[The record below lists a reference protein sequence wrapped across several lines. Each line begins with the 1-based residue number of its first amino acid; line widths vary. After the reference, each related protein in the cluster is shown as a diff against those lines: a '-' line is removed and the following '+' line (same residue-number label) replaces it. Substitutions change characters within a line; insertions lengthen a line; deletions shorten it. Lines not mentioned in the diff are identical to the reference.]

1 YVGNFRD
8 SMSGA
13 LPLSGNDELPL
24 PYGALSSY
32 PLSGC
37 EDGPLKGLTFAVK
50 DVFALKGHVNSYGCP
65 DWKLSHDPSPFTQ
78 AAVLTLLEAGADLKY
93 VALTDELAFSLDG
106 INAHYGTPLNPAC
119 PERIPGGSSSGSASL
134 TAGGFVDFALGTD
147 TAGSVRVPASYCGLY
162 GLRPTHGLIGLE
174 GVLPLGPSFDTVGVL
189 ASTLPVLSSVAEV
202 LLVASVKSDCAH
214 AGGTASAKLF
224 IEERA
229 LAYLPPSLRT
239 VFDAEIEGIA
249 KAFKVVERGEGP
261 FDMAELSRHFA
272 AVRGYEA
279 WLQHRQWYETVHP
292 RLSEVVQER
301 LIKCSQVEESDCLA
315 SQAYRQD
322 LRLRL
327 QHWFSDGRVLVLP
340 TTCAPAPLL
349 VASSEQLLENRLK
362 NLDLN
367 ALASVAGLPQ
377 LTLPRLHVS
386 AGDGNRAPLGLSLVG
401 GVGQDLNLL
410 AIAAELP

>member
-1 YVGNFRD
+1 MSGID
-8 SMSGA
+8 QLPLPSGA
-13 LPLSGNDELPL
+13 LASYALSGLD
-24 PYGALSSY
+24 
-32 PLSGC
+32 
-37 EDGPLKGLTFAVK
+37 DGPLKGLTFAVK

-65 DWKLSHDPSPFTQ
+65 AWKLSHDPSPFTQ
-78 AAVLTLLEAGADLKY
+78 AAVLALLEAGADLRY

-202 LLVASVKSDCAH
+202 LLAASGSCDLSDDD
-214 AGGTASAKLF
+214 GGGAAARLF
-224 IEERA
+224 IDERA
-229 LAYLPPSLRT
+229 LAYLPPSLRPA
-239 VFDAEIEGIA
+239 FDAEIEGMT

-272 AVRGYEA
+272 IVRGYEA

-292 RLSEVVQER
+292 RLSELVQER
-301 LIKCSQVEESDCLA
+301 LIKCTQVEESDYLA
-315 SQAYRQD
+315 SQAYRQN

-327 QHWFSDGRVLVLP
+327 QHWFSDGRILVLP

-386 AGDGNRAPLGLSLVG
+386 AGDGKRAPLGLSLVG

-410 AIAAELP
+410 SIAAEL

>member
-1 YVGNFRD
+1 MTHLLSPRQLCLALRD
-8 SMSGA
+8 RCRPPVCS
-13 LPLSGNDELPL
+13 
-24 PYGALSSY
+24 
-32 PLSGC
+32 
-37 EDGPLKGLTFAVK
+37 
-50 DVFALKGHVNSYGCP
+50 
-65 DWKLSHDPSPFTQ
+65 
-78 AAVLTLLEAGADLKY
+78 
-93 VALTDELAFSLDG
+93 LTDELALSLDG

-249 KAFKVVERGEGP
+249 KAFRWLSGAKV
-261 FDMAELSRHFA
+261 LLI
-272 AVRGYEA
+272 
-279 WLQHRQWYETVHP
+279 WLNCPGT
-292 RLSEVVQER
+292 S
-301 LIKCSQVEESDCLA
+301 
-315 SQAYRQD
+315 
-322 LRLRL
+322 
-327 QHWFSDGRVLVLP
+327 
-340 TTCAPAPLL
+340 
-349 VASSEQLLENRLK
+349 
-362 NLDLN
+362 
-367 ALASVAGLPQ
+367 PQ
-377 LTLPRLHVS
+377 
-386 AGDGNRAPLGLSLVG
+386 
-401 GVGQDLNLL
+401 
-410 AIAAELP
+410 

>member
-1 YVGNFRD
+1 
-8 SMSGA
+8 M
-13 LPLSGNDELPL
+13 SGNDELPL

-106 INAHYGTPLNPAC
+106 VNAHYGTPLNPAC

-162 GLRPTHGLIGLE
+162 GLRPTHGLIGLT

-189 ASTLPVLSSVAEV
+189 SSTLPVLSAVAEV
-202 LLVASVKSDCAH
+202 LLAASGISDVIDD
-214 AGGTASAKLF
+214 GGAAAATLF
-224 IEERA
+224 VDERA

-239 VFDAEIEGIA
+239 VLDAEIEGMA

-279 WLQHRQWYETVHP
+279 WFQHRLWYETVRP
-292 RLSEVVQER
+292 RLSEVVQKR
-301 LIKCSQVEESDCLA
+301 LSKCAQVKESDYLA

-322 LRLRL
+322 LCLRM
-327 QHWFSDGRVLVLP
+327 QHWFSDGRILVLP

-377 LTLPRLHVS
+377 VTLPRLQVLV
-386 AGDGNRAPLGLSLVG
+386 GDGKRAPLGLSLVG
-401 GVGQDLNLL
+401 GGGQDLNLL
-410 AIAAELP
+410 SIAAELP

>member
-1 YVGNFRD
+1 
-8 SMSGA
+8 M
-13 LPLSGNDELPL
+13 SGNDQLPL
-24 PYGALSSY
+24 PYGALASH
-32 PLSGC
+32 PLSGY

-78 AAVLTLLEAGADLKY
+78 ASVLRLLEAGADLRY

-189 ASTLPVLSSVAEV
+189 SSTLPVLSSVVQV
-202 LLVASVKSDCAH
+202 LLKKAGCAEF
-214 AGGTASAKLF
+214 AGLGRTKLF
-224 IEERA
+224 LDERA
-229 LAYLPPSLRT
+229 LAYLEAPIRTLFEAEVGKLAGVFASL
-239 VFDAEIEGIA
+239 
-249 KAFKVVERGEGP
+249 ERGRGP

-272 AVRGYEA
+272 VVRGYEA
-279 WLQHRQWYETVHP
+279 WSQHRLWFESVHP
-292 RLSEVVQER
+292 HLSPLVLER
-301 LIKCSQVEESDCLA
+301 LMLCSQVQESAYL
-315 SQAYRQD
+315 SSLAYREN
-322 LRLRL
+322 LRALL
-327 QHWFSDGRVLVLP
+327 LEWFVDRVLVLP

-349 VASSEQLLENRLK
+349 VASPQDLAENRLK
-362 NLDLN
+362 NLELN
-367 ALASVAGLPQ
+367 GLASVAGLPQ
-377 LTLPRLHVS
+377 LTLPRLEVRTDS
-386 AGDGNRAPLGLSLVG
+386 GTMAPVGLSLVG
-401 GVGQDLNLL
+401 GFGQDLKLL